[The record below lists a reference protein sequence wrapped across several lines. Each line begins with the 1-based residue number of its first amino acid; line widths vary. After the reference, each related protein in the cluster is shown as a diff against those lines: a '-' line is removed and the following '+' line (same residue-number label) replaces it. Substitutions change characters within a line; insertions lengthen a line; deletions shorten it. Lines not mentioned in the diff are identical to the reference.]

1 MLYFTRAKS
10 LGIMLLCALGL
21 VLSLPNLA
29 PRPAF
34 LPGFIPWNQVH
45 LGLDLRGGSYL
56 LLQLDFGAVETQD
69 LNSLVDQTRQAMR
82 DAALG
87 YTGLHADPANND
99 VTLHLLN
106 ASDLPAAQA
115 ALNKLMTYAP
125 NAAGPNLAINTT
137 PDGGI
142 SLSIPHAA
150 LMARQAQAVDQSIT
164 IIQRRID
171 GSGVLNP
178 QIARQGQDQI
188 VVQLPGVSDPD
199 RIRTLIG
206 TTAHMTFQLVDP
218 TWQPGNPVPPPGD
231 EILPM
236 QDNPGQSLA
245 VLSSVAMDG
254 ADLNNAQ
261 ASTDPQTGQWDVN
274 FSLNSV
280 GAREFGDVTSANV
293 GKLFAIVLDGKIIEA
308 PRIISPITGGQ
319 GVITGNYTPQA
330 ATDLAL
336 LLRAGALPAPLNI
349 VEEQSVGPELGADAI
364 RAGALSLAAG
374 FVFVL
379 IFMGMFYGL
388 FGWFANVA
396 LVFNLVI
403 MLAILSVMGAT
414 LTLPGMA
421 GILLTLG
428 MAVDANILI
437 NERVREEVKA
447 GRKPLAAL
455 EAGYKR
461 AYGTIIDSN
470 VTTLLAHVTLFIFGS
485 PPVRGFAVTICVGI
499 ITTLFTATVLVRL
512 ITSKWYVSRRPAAL
526 PV

>member
-1 MLYFTRAKS
+1 MLYFSSAKT
-10 LGIMLLCALGL
+10 LGIALLCALGVL
-21 VLSLPNLA
+21 LSLPNLA

-34 LPGFIPWNQVH
+34 LPSFIPWTQVH

-56 LLQLDFGAVETQD
+56 LLQLDFPAVEKQD

-82 DAALG
+82 TAMLG
-87 YTGLHADPANND
+87 YTDLHANPDTNQ

-106 ASDLPAAQA
+106 AADAPAAQT
-115 ALNKLMTYAP
+115 ALNKLVTYAP
-125 NAAGPNLAINTT
+125 NAAGPNLTVNTA
-137 PDGGI
+137 PDGTVT
-142 SLSIPHAA
+142 LAIPHAA
-150 LMARQAQAVDQSIT
+150 KIARQSQAVQQSIT

-178 QIARQGQDQI
+178 QIARQGEDMI

-199 RIRTLIG
+199 RIRNLIG

-218 TWQPGNPVPPPGD
+218 QAQPGNPVAPLGD

-236 QDNPGQSLA
+236 QDNPQISIA
-245 VLSSVAMDG
+245 VLSAIAMDG
-254 ADLNNAQ
+254 ADLTNAQ
-261 ASTDPQTGQWDVN
+261 ASTDQQTGQWDVN
-274 FSLNSV
+274 FTLNSV
-280 GAREFGDVTSANV
+280 GAREFADTTTNNV
-293 GKLFAIVLDGKIIEA
+293 GRQFAIVLDGKVIEA
-308 PRIISPITGGQ
+308 PVIRDPITGGA
-319 GVITGNYTPQA
+319 GVITGNYSPQQ

-364 RAGALSLAAG
+364 RDGALSLAAG

-379 IFMGMFYGL
+379 VFMATFYGL
-388 FGWFANVA
+388 FGWFANIA
-396 LVFNLVI
+396 LVVNLII
-403 MLAILSVMGAT
+403 MLAILSAMGAT

-512 ITSKWYVSRRPAAL
+512 ITSRWYVARRPAAL